1 MIENSLTK
9 SLIGLA
15 IGIKFR
21 PNFSIEDKLGEIL
34 DVFLYEKGSIFGPKL
49 FPRTKSNGVV
59 ERILYNPETN
69 DSLLINHSNII
80 FDISFSDKLPNTKAE
95 SILETFFNV
104 LTEKVYKVVDIKD
117 ISLVGIVKKYA
128 IDSESTKLELE
139 NKIKD
144 ITLPDLNSFD
154 LSVTKKIILS
164 ESKIKRDIYDFENA
178 IVSIVKIPNIS
189 SMIMQVDYQHIYEP
203 KLDSIIDIKTKDFI
217 TRCNSFNKQMEDWLN
232 K

>member
-1 MIENSLTK
+1 MAENSLAK

-15 IGIKFR
+15 VGIKFR

-34 DVFLYEKGSIFGPKL
+34 DVFLYDKGSIFGPKF

-59 ERILYNPETN
+59 ERVLYNPETN

-80 FDISFSDKLPNTKAE
+80 FDISFSDKLPNTKAD
-95 SILETFFNV
+95 SILDTFLSV
-104 LTEKVYKVVDIKD
+104 LTEKVHRVVDIKD

-128 IDSESTKLELE
+128 IDSESTKSDLQ
-139 NKIKD
+139 NKIKE
-144 ITLPDLNSFD
+144 ITFTDLNSFD
-154 LSVTKKIILS
+154 LSVTKKIFLP
-164 ESKIKRDIYDFENA
+164 ESKIKRDICDFENA
-178 IVSIVKIPNIS
+178 IVSIVKLPDNS

-203 KLDSIIDIKTKDFI
+203 KLESIIDIKTKDFI
-217 TRCNSFNKQMEDWLN
+217 ARCNSFNKQMEDWLN